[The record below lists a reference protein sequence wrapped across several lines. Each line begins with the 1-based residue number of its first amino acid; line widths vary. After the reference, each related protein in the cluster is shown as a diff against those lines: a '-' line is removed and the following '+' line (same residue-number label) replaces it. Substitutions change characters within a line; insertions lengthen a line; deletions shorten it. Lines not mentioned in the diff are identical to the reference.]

1 MPAFQIVL
9 AADAAL
15 RLAEALA
22 FVSAHVATHGVTIVG
37 ASRETADELARAVA
51 GQYPA
56 TIGLSRF
63 SLTQLAVR
71 VAGPSLAVQGLAPSS
86 PLAFEAVAARAAFD
100 LAQDHALGALTAA
113 SSTPGFPRAVAR
125 TAADLRAARVS
136 PQSVERLPIPEAE
149 GLARL
154 HARME
159 AELRAAGAVDRDG
172 LLSAAAIAVPDE
184 AWLRAPLVLLDVAL
198 ESEGERAFVGALLAA
213 ASTAMATC
221 HASDEPSALGLEMLG
236 GSRRRLS
243 EPAASDVEHLRAQL
257 FSTTTARVREADG
270 SVEGFSAPGEGRECV
285 EIARRILREAARGVA
300 FDEMAIFVRSP
311 GHYQGLLEHAL
322 HRAGVPAWFDRGTR
336 RPHPVGRAFL
346 ALLACAEEGLSARR
360 FAEYLSLGQLPPRD
374 ATVDGD
380 GSTAVELATED
391 SEALKVGTLPTPRR
405 WEQMLVEAAVRRG
418 DSSRWRRRLSGLDA
432 ELAAR
437 QVEATRTDPESP
449 RGQAI
454 ARDRARLGLLA
465 SFAVPLIEQMAG
477 WPRDATWGD
486 WLALLE
492 AFAPQVVGTPGPVL
506 AVLADLR
513 PMARVGPVA
522 LREVRHVL
530 ADRLRLVEDEP
541 PARRYGRVFVG
552 GPAQARGR
560 AFRVGFVPGLA
571 ERVFPEKLR
580 QDPLLLDGARAAL
593 QVGLGTQQTR
603 GAQERM
609 LLHLAVGACRERL
622 YVSYPR
628 LDVAE
633 SRARVP
639 SFYALDV
646 VRGIT
651 GTVPD
656 HRAFADAAGRMG
668 QSSLAWPAPRD
679 PDLAI
684 DTQEHDLAVIRS
696 LLDADASVDVRG
708 QGQYLLKLNAAL
720 RRSVVERWA
729 RAMPAWSQYDGLTRV
744 ADDTRAVLAAHRLTA
759 RPYSASTLQRFSVC
773 PYQFLLAAVHRLHR
787 AEGLEP
793 LQHLDPLTRG
803 SLVHRIQ
810 AVTLRALR
818 DAGVLSLGPQQLDAA
833 MDVLRS
839 AVASV
844 SGEFRERMAPAIER
858 VWADEVAVVAR
869 DLRGWLSRLAAE
881 NGQWEVRYVELGFGL
896 PADAARDS
904 ASVGDA
910 VHVDARFPLRGA
922 IDLVEVHRQTG
933 ELRVTDH
940 KTGKDRNVEGF
951 VIAGGS
957 VLQPLLYAAAAER
970 VLGAR
975 VAETRLFYCTVDG
988 SYRERPVPL
997 TPQNRRLGVEA
1008 LEVIDRA
1015 VETGMLVPA
1024 PTEGACGRCDFTA
1037 VCGPSAKEHA
1047 ARKSAGPLR
1056 DLQELRS
1063 RR

>member
-1 MPAFQIVL
+1 ML
-9 AADAAL
+9 ATDVAL
-15 RLAEALA
+15 RLGEALA
-22 FVSAHVATHGVTIVG
+22 FVSAHVPAHGVTIVG
-37 ASRETADELARAVA
+37 ATREAADELARAVA
-51 GQYPA
+51 RAHPS
-56 TIGLSRF
+56 TIGVSRF

-71 VAGPSLAVQGLAPSS
+71 VAGPALAAQGVAPSS

-100 LAQDHALGALTAA
+100 LAQDQVLGALTAA

-125 TAADLRAARVS
+125 TGADLRAARVS
-136 PQSVERLPIPEAE
+136 PQRVEQLQDPEAQ

-154 HARME
+154 HARMA
-159 AELRAAGAVDRDG
+159 AELSAAGAVDRDG
-172 LLSAAAIAVPDE
+172 LLSAAAVAVPGE

-221 HASDEPSALGLEMLG
+221 HLFDEPSALGFEKLG
-236 GSRRRLS
+236 GSRRRLR
-243 EPAASDVEHLRAQL
+243 EPMHSDVEHLRAQL
-257 FSTTTARVREADG
+257 FSKTPARVRESDG
-270 SVEGFSAPGEGRECV
+270 SVERFSAPGEGRECV

-311 GHYQGLLEHAL
+311 AHYQGLLEHAL
-322 HRAGVPAWFDRGTR
+322 QRAGVPAWFDRGTR

-360 FAEYLSLGQLPPRD
+360 FAEYLSLGQLPPREV
-374 ATVDGD
+374 AVNGA
-380 GSTAVELATED
+380 GSEAVEAATED

-418 DSSRWRRRLSGLDA
+418 DPSRWRRRLFGLDA

-454 ARDRARLGLLA
+454 ARDRARLKLLA
-465 SFAVPLIEQMAG
+465 AFALPLIEQMAS
-477 WPRDATWGD
+477 WPREATWGD
-486 WLALLE
+486 WLGLLE
-492 AFAPQVVGTPGPVL
+492 GLAPQVVGTPGPVL
-506 AVLADLR
+506 GVLADLR

-541 PARRYGRVFVG
+541 PAQRYGRVFVG
-552 GPAQARGR
+552 GPARARGR

-580 QDPLLLDGARAAL
+580 QDPLLLDGARERL
-593 QVGLGTQQTR
+593 QAGLGTQQTR

-639 SFYALDV
+639 SFYALDI

-656 HRAFADAAGRMG
+656 HRAFADAAGRVG
-668 QSSLAWPAPRD
+668 QSSLAWPAPLD
-679 PDLAI
+679 PEMAI
-684 DTQEHDLAVIRS
+684 DAQEHDLAVIRS
-696 LLDADASVDVRG
+696 LLDADPSVDVRG
-708 QGQYLLKLNAAL
+708 QGQYLLRLNAAL
-720 RRSVVERWA
+720 RRAVVERWA
-729 RAMPAWSQYDGLTRV
+729 RAMPAWSQYDGLIRV
-744 ADDTRAVLAAHRLTA
+744 VDETRAVLAAHRLTA
-759 RPYSASTLQRFSVC
+759 RPYSASALQRFSVC
-773 PYQFLLAAVHRLHR
+773 PYQFLLGAIHRLHR

-818 DAGVLSLGPQQLDAA
+818 DAGVLPLGPQHLDAA
-833 MDVLRS
+833 MEALRG
-839 AVASV
+839 AVAAV
-844 SGEFRERMAPAIER
+844 SEEFKERVAPAIDR

-869 DLRGWLSRLAAE
+869 DLRGWLARVATE
-881 NGQWEVRYVELGFGL
+881 NGPWEARYIELGFGL
-896 PADAARDS
+896 PADVDRDD
-904 ASVGDA
+904 ASTGDA
-910 VHVDARFPLRGA
+910 VPVDGRFPLRGA

-933 ELRVTDH
+933 DLRVTDH
-940 KTGKDRNVEGF
+940 KTGKDRNLDGF
-951 VIAGGS
+951 VIAGGA

-970 VLGAR
+970 VLGAP
-975 VAETRLFYCTVDG
+975 VAETRLFYCTVEG
-988 SYRERPVPL
+988 GYRERPVPL
-997 TPQNRRLGVEA
+997 TPQTRRLGVEA

-1015 VETGMLVPA
+1015 VEMGVLVPA
-1024 PTEGACGRCDFTA
+1024 PTEGACARCDFA
-1037 VCGPSAKEHA
+1037 VVCGPSAEEHA
-1047 ARKSAGPLR
+1047 ARKTAGLLR